1 MDAFRIFVLVLG
13 VIIVAVSVYLGIAEL
28 PM

>member
-1 MDAFRIFVLVLG
+1 MDAFRIFALVLG
-13 VIIVAVSVYLGIAEL
+13 VIIVAGSVYIGIAEL